1 MSRYQPQPIDTS
13 VINLS
18 PDILQLTEQLAENT
32 HNHWAQQ
39 RLQEGWQYGPE
50 RDDTDKTHPC
60 LIPYAQLPESEK
72 AYDRNTAMETL
83 KAMLALGYKIVKG

>member
-13 VINLS
+13 AINLS

-39 RLQEGWQYGPE
+39 RLQEGWQYGLE

>member
-13 VINLS
+13 AINLS

-39 RLQEGWQYGPE
+39 RLQEGWQYGPQ

>member
-13 VINLS
+13 AINLS